1 MKRKPFEPVVKYC
14 VYLFHAETLERKE
27 VSAAGRDFM
36 TKGEADRLIKQT
48 GSKMAPWFYAKEEV
62 K

>member
-1 MKRKPFEPVVKYC
+1 MKHNPFEPIPKYR
-14 VYLFHAETLERKE
+14 VFLFNAETMERKE

-48 GSKMAPWFYAKEEV
+48 GSKMAPWFYAKEV
-62 K
+62 V